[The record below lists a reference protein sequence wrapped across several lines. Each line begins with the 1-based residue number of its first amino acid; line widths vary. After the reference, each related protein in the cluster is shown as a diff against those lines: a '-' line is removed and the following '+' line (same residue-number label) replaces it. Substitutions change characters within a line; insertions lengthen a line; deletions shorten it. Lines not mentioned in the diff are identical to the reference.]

1 MPSSTNLFYEKRA
14 NSTASTNDES
24 ESNEDETTDNTNK
37 VSISNEHLDNCILN
51 LKSRSKVLASLSSD
65 LEDEEDSIG
74 NCAVL
79 SNCDDFDRES
89 CSSRRETIV
98 FKRPTHDNNPCAA
111 TVDDTTFVENSRFEF
126 KSNKNKDEADDAN
139 KDFITDI
146 LVKSEIEGVKI
157 TGDTESII
165 SMQSV
170 SRKNSA
176 DDTSN
181 KHSGHLLAS
190 SMACEVA
197 SLSSMTSNYSQFDF
211 LNNQTDKQQQQ
222 QTTRAPSPPKTQ
234 QLQKKASNPLSSF
247 FFPNSFFN
255 RGAKKSAQPP
265 SIPESPN
272 KPLQSSNS
280 NNKFDLITSSILSL
294 KSKPATATDQQKGS
308 FHSSSSSLSNPHA
321 TEPDRQSIRS
331 NQSSTNLRS
340 FFGGS
345 ASMTSSASVHDFQPN
360 SVLIFENRPSNLP
373 AKSQQEALKHK
384 QEYERMVEAAKRK
397 EVREKEIKVKKHEQQ
412 VKKED
417 FMANSLRIWNTEI
430 LTDWK
435 EAKNSKRTRQLW
447 WHGLPPSIRG
457 KVWKLAI
464 GNDLGLSKDSYIY
477 YKQKAAERLETL
489 SKNSPAEKSM
499 KFHHQESSVELIKL
513 DVSRTFPQL
522 CFFQRD
528 GPYHEALHSVL
539 GAYACFN
546 PKIGYVQGMSF
557 LTAILLLNMEAP
569 DAFICLANLL
579 KTKYLTACFNMD
591 QTMVS
596 CYFVQALG
604 IVLMTSKIGS
614 I

>member
-1 MPSSTNLFYEKRA
+1 MPSSTNSFYKNRA
-14 NSTASTNDES
+14 NSTTSTNDES
-24 ESNEDETTDNTNK
+24 ESNEDEITDNTKK

-65 LEDEEDSIG
+65 LEDEEDSID

-79 SNCDDFDRES
+79 SNCGDFDGES

-98 FKRPTHDNNPCAA
+98 FKRPADDDNPCTA
-111 TVDDTTFVENSRFEF
+111 TVDDTTFVENSLFEF
-126 KSNKNKDEADDAN
+126 KSNTNKEEADDAN
-139 KDFITDI
+139 KEDNITDI
-146 LVKSEIEGVKI
+146 LVKSEIEGAKI
-157 TGDTESII
+157 TEDSESFI

-176 DDTSN
+176 DETSN
-181 KHSGHLLAS
+181 RHNGHLLAS

-211 LNNQTDKQQQQ
+211 LNNQSDKQQQ
-222 QTTRAPSPPKTQ
+222 QTTRAPSPPKTH
-234 QLQKKASNPLSSF
+234 QLQKKVSNPLTSF

-272 KPLQSSNS
+272 KPLHSSHS

-294 KSKPATATDQQKGS
+294 KSKPAPATGQSKGS
-308 FHSSSSSLSNPHA
+308 LHSSSSSLSNPHV

-340 FFGGS
+340 FFGGGS
-345 ASMTSSASVHDFQPN
+345 ASMSSSASVHDFQPN

-477 YKQKAAERLETL
+477 YKQKAAEKLETL
-489 SKNSPAEKSM
+489 SKNSPAEKSL

-591 QTMVS
+591 QTMVGY
-596 CYFVQALG
+596 YFIRAMEIFSVYR
-604 IVLMTSKIGS
+604 
-614 I
+614 